1 MINSAVFVS
10 LFIIAPLVVG
20 FSRIREWGA
29 DDRRR
34 VATRQGRVLARPVHP
49 FACPTSPVARRV
61 AQSPRFHLRGE
72 SRCESLIGGC
82 RRTSRRGG
90 CLRGTE
96 IGFPF
101 VCHRPGNT
109 TVRGYVRSFRR
120 DDRKAQRNWWIR
132 SRRLPID

>member
-1 MINSAVFVS
+1 MINSAVFVA

-34 VATRQGRVLARPVHP
+34 VATRQGRVLARPVHL

-72 SRCESLIGGC
+72 SQCESSKEGC

-90 CLRGTE
+90 CLRGTG
-96 IGFPF
+96 IGSPF
-101 VCHRPGNT
+101 VCRRPGST
-109 TVRGYVRSFRR
+109 TVRGFVRSFRR
-120 DDRKAQRNWWIR
+120 DDQIAQRNWSSR
-132 SRRLPID
+132 SRRPPIG

>member
-72 SRCESLIGGC
+72 SRYEPSIRGC
-82 RRTSRRGG
+82 RRTSPRGG

-96 IGFPF
+96 TGSPF
-101 VCHRPGNT
+101 VCRKPGST
-109 TVRGYVRSFRR
+109 TVRGYVRSFRHGA
-120 DDRKAQRNWWIR
+120 RK
-132 SRRLPID
+132 